1 MSVCLAKN
9 CLLPAGEQQQENEM
23 EDLNVV
29 HGINNA
35 GGWLVRNQ
43 ELLLSYVVNI
53 VAAIAIIIV
62 GMIVARLISNT
73 LNKVLLARH
82 IDATVA
88 DFLSALVRYGVI
100 AFTLIAALGRVGV
113 QTASVIA
120 VLGAAGLAIGLALQG
135 SLANLAAGVL
145 LVTFRPFRT
154 GEFIDIGVM
163 GTVQSVQIFSTTLKT
178 ADGKI
183 VVVPNG
189 KIIAGNIVNFSREP
203 VRRNEFIIGVAYDAD
218 VDQVIKLLQEVVDA
232 EPRVLRDMG
241 IQIGLNEL
249 AASSVNFVVRCWSN
263 AGDLQNVYWD
273 LMKNFK
279 RTLDAHQIGIPYPQ
293 MDVHLHQVKSA
304 EDQQAEAKTA
314 TPEVAPSL
322 PKPE

>member
-1 MSVCLAKN
+1 
-9 CLLPAGEQQQENEM
+9 M

-29 HGINNA
+29 DGINNA

-43 ELLLSYVVNI
+43 ALILSYAVNI

-62 GMIVARLISNT
+62 GMIIARVISNAV
-73 LNKVLLARH
+73 NRVLRARH

-88 DFLSALVRYGVI
+88 DFLSALVRYGII
-100 AFTLIAALGRVGV
+100 AFTIIAALGRVGV

-120 VLGAAGLAIGLALQG
+120 VLGAAGLAVGLALQG
-135 SLANLAAGVL
+135 SLSNLAAGVL

-154 GEFIDIGVM
+154 GEFVDLGGVL
-163 GTVQSVQIFSTTLKT
+163 GTVQNVQIFSTTLKS

-203 VRRNEFIIGVAYDAD
+203 IRRNEFIIGVAYDAD
-218 VDQVIKLLQEVVDA
+218 VDRVIALLQEVVEAD
-232 EPRVLRDMG
+232 ERVLKEMG

-249 AASSVNFVVRCWSN
+249 AASSLNFVVRCWSKS
-263 AGDLQNVYWD
+263 GDLQNVYWD

-279 RTLDAHQIGIPYPQ
+279 RTLDANGIGIPYPQ
-293 MDVHLHQVKSA
+293 MDVHLHQVKSEQPQPARA
-304 EDQQAEAKTA
+304 E
-314 TPEVAPSL
+314 
-322 PKPE
+322 